1 MYALFFCQQ
10 VSVVVLLA
18 VAHASLSHGMNVL
31 MTEQVNQCQIT
42 VDIFAPKRF
51 CQAVVNLDFF
61 LIEERF
67 SALWTP
73 TMLSLR
79 KLLFGA
85 REVFGF
91 RCLPLHPVAPETR
104 IIR

>member
-1 MYALFFCQQ
+1 
-10 VSVVVLLA
+10 
-18 VAHASLSHGMNVL
+18 MNVL
-31 MTEQVNQCQIT
+31 VAKEMNQNKVT
-42 VDIFAPKRF
+42 VDILAPLGA
-51 CQAVVNLDFF
+51 CMEVVHLEFF